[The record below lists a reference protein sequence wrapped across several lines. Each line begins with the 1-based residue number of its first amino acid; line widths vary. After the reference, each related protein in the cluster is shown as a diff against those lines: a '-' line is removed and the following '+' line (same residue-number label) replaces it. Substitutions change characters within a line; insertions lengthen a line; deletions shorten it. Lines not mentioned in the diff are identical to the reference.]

1 MHRTFRRT
9 NPWRFA
15 EVLEQIAKGGYHVAV
30 AVPRQPEV
38 AGVGCGLEEEA
49 GRW

>member
-9 NPWRFA
+9 NPWGFA
-15 EVLEQIAKGGYHVAV
+15 EVLEQIANGGYHVAV
-30 AVPRQPEV
+30 TRQPEV